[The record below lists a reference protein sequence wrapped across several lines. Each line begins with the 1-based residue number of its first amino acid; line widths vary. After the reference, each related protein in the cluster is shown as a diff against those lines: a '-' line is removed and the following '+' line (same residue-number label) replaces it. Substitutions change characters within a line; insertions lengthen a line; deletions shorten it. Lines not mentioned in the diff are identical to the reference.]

1 MAEFISE
8 NNQRILWN
16 TIQNV
21 AILHQTIH
29 ESQQQ
34 EWFRDIIGVF
44 YQRNANRRLNAADL
58 KELNKSAIGYMI
70 QTLKPTP
77 TPLPSPRSVDHI
89 YDTPTPAEPKF
100 KEDISDG
107 VIENMGE
114 LLQQQLKQR
123 ELDTMNP
130 NNLMEQVAS
139 LKLEIKTLSENVKA
153 LNLEL
158 QDIKQKLSVSVTE
171 AQETA

>member
-1 MAEFISE
+1 MTEFISE
-8 NNQRILWN
+8 TNQRILWN

-21 AILHQTIH
+21 QILHQTIH

-34 EWFRDIIGVF
+34 EWFRDIIGMF
-44 YQRNANRRLNAADL
+44 YQRNANRRLTTSDL
-58 KELNKSAIGYMI
+58 KELNKSVIGFMI
-70 QTLKPTP
+70 QSLKPTP
-77 TPLPSPRSVDHI
+77 TPLPSPRSVDHT

-100 KEDISDG
+100 KEDITDG

-139 LKLEIKTLSENVKA
+139 LKLEIKTLFENVKT
-153 LNLEL
+153 LNVEL
-158 QDIKQKLSVSVTE
+158 LDIKQKLSVSVTE
-171 AQETA
+171 AQETT